1 MTRSDR
7 VRSTG
12 AARLPVV
19 AVAAAFA
26 AVALSVVPAPAQ
38 SAEFRSLANAA
49 PLYDGPSKQARKLFA
64 APRGMPVEVISTLG
78 QWVKVRDMAGDVVWI
93 ERTDLAERRAVV
105 ASTLATV
112 RQQPQDSAAT
122 VLHADRGVLLELA
135 EGTEAAGGWLRVRH
149 RDGGVGWVRSTEV
162 WGW

>member
-1 MTRSDR
+1 MALLDR

-12 AARLPVV
+12 AARPSVA

-26 AVALSVVPAPAQ
+26 AVVLSGAPGPVQ
-38 SAEFRSLANAA
+38 SAEFRSVANAA

-112 RQQPQDSAAT
+112 RQQPQDTAAT

-135 EGTEAAGGWLRVRH
+135 EGTEAAAGWLRVRH
-149 RDGGVGWVRSTEV
+149 RDGGIGWVRSTEV

>member
-1 MTRSDR
+1 MARLDR

-12 AARLPVV
+12 AARPPVA

-26 AVALSVVPAPAQ
+26 AVVLSGTPGPVQ
-38 SAEFRSLANAA
+38 SAEFRSVANAA

-93 ERTDLAERRAVV
+93 ERTDLSERRAVV

-112 RQQPQDSAAT
+112 RQQPQDTAAT

-135 EGTEAAGGWLRVRH
+135 EGAEAAGGWLRVRH
-149 RDGGVGWVRSTEV
+149 RDGGIGWVRSTEV